1 MPSTAYSD
9 RWGGNLDLWIDAILI
24 IALSVVIDAVIGE
37 VPNSIHPL
45 RWMGNILNF
54 LDRHIKR
61 GNPTATKFK
70 GFLSYLLV
78 LIIFGGLAFLISAA
92 TRHFLGEIPWIIVTA
107 ILFKINFAIF
117 SFRRHC
123 KPIQK
128 DLLNGE
134 TESAAAKVQMIVSRN
149 TKGMDAEHI
158 ASSCTETVSENY
170 VDSVVSPV
178 TYLGILGLLGGVMF
192 RCANLMDAMW
202 GYRNEKYGDLGFF
215 PAKFDDVLGY
225 VTSRVSIVFIA
236 LGALI
241 MGMDWKAAIPAA
253 KAEHTK
259 TPSPNSGW
267 PMTAFA
273 AALGISMEKKDV
285 YVMGKGDLPTV
296 EDVTRCYRLLEV
308 CSILFIIIITL
319 PLYAAL
325 GIHIQTG
332 IEGLFISLFEMIA

>member
-1 MPSTAYSD
+1 MLA
-9 RWGGNLDLWIDAILI
+9 LAIDCI
-24 IALSVVIDAVIGE
+24 IGE
-37 VPNSIHPL
+37 VPNAIHPL
-45 RWMGNILNF
+45 RWMGNLLYF

-61 GNPTATKFK
+61 GNPVMTKID

-78 LIIFGGLAFLISAA
+78 LFVFGGIAFIILAAVH
-92 TRHFLGEIPWIIVTA
+92 HFLGEIVWIVVTA
-107 ILFKINFAIF
+107 LFFKVTFAVF

-123 KPIQK
+123 KPIQE
-128 DLLNGE
+128 DLRNGN
-134 TESAAAKVQMIVSRN
+134 TEAAAAKVQMIVSRN

-158 ASSCTETVSENY
+158 ASSCTETISENY

-178 TYLGILGLLGGVMF
+178 TYFGLLGMLGCIMF

-215 PAKFDDVLGY
+215 PAKFDDILGFI
-225 VTSRVSIVFIA
+225 TSRISPFFVA
-236 LGALI
+236 LGALL
-241 MGMDWKAAIPAA
+241 MGMDWKAAVPAA
-253 KAEHTK
+253 LEEHGK

-273 AALGISMEKKDV
+273 AALNISMEKKDV

-296 EDVTRCYRLLEV
+296 DDIGRCYKLLELS
-308 CSILFIIIITL
+308 SILYILIVTL
-319 PLYAAL
+319 PLYIFI

-332 IEGLFISLFEMIA
+332 IEGLLISAVEGLL

>member
-1 MPSTAYSD
+1 M
-9 RWGGNLDLWIDAILI
+9 DLWL
-24 IALSVVIDAVIGE
+24 DAVLIVVLALAIDGIIGE
-37 VPNSIHPL
+37 VPNAIHPL
-45 RWMGNILNF
+45 RWMGNILYF

-61 GNPTATKFK
+61 GNPTVTKIK

-78 LIIFGGLAFLISAA
+78 LFIFGGIAFIILALV
-92 TRHFLGEIPWIIVTA
+92 HHYLGEIAWIIVTA
-107 ILFKINFAIF
+107 LFFKVVFAVF

-123 KPIQK
+123 RPIQK
-128 DLLNGE
+128 DLIKGD
-134 TESAAAKVQMIVSRN
+134 TDAAAAKVQMIVSRN

-158 ASSCTETVSENY
+158 ASSCTETISENY

-178 TYLGILGLLGGVMF
+178 TYFGILGMLGGIMF

-225 VTSRVSIVFIA
+225 VTSRISPVFIT
-236 LGALI
+236 LGAFL
-241 MGMDWKAAIPAA
+241 MRMDWKAAIPAA
-253 KAEHTK
+253 LEEHTK

-273 AALGISMEKKDV
+273 AALRISMEKKDV
-285 YVMGKGDLPTV
+285 YVMGKGNLPTV
-296 EDVTRCYRLLEV
+296 KDIGRCYRLLELS
-308 CSILFIIIITL
+308 SILYILIVTL
-319 PLYAAL
+319 PLYVFI

-332 IEGLFISLFEMIA
+332 IENIIIDLVEGLI

>member
-1 MPSTAYSD
+1 M
-9 RWGGNLDLWIDAILI
+9 DLWLDAVLI
-24 IALSVVIDAVIGE
+24 IVLALTIDGIIGE
-37 VPNSIHPL
+37 VPNAIHPL
-45 RWMGNILNF
+45 RWMGNILYF

-61 GNPTATKFK
+61 GNPTMTKIK

-78 LIIFGGLAFLISAA
+78 LIIFGGIAFIILALV
-92 TRHFLGEIPWIIVTA
+92 RHFLGEIVWIIVTA
-107 ILFKINFAIF
+107 IIFKVVFAVF

-128 DLLNGE
+128 DLMNGD
-134 TESAAAKVQMIVSRN
+134 TEAAAAKVQMIVSRN

-158 ASSCTETVSENY
+158 ASSCTETISENY

-178 TYLGILGLLGGVMF
+178 TYFGLLGMLGGIMF

-225 VTSRVSIVFIA
+225 ITSRISPVFIA
-236 LGALI
+236 LGAFL
-241 MGMDWKAAIPAA
+241 MRMDWKAAVPAA
-253 KAEHTK
+253 IEEHTK

-273 AALGISMEKKDV
+273 GALGISMEKKGV

-296 EDVTRCYRLLEV
+296 EDISRCYKLLELS
-308 CSILFIIIITL
+308 SILYILIVTL
-319 PLYAAL
+319 PLYVFI

-332 IEGLFISLFEMIA
+332 IENCIIDLVEGLI